1 MPENVPHL
9 TPQGDGHKNGGITSP
24 MTNLNKLAEL
34 IKQER
39 QTLLSQ
45 WRLQVR
51 ALPSAK
57 HLDTPTLND
66 HMPSLLG
73 ELAKELR
80 SNSES
85 TIPEALLEESPPAHG
100 LQRLQEAFDIEEVV
114 AEYNILRGCIHDL
127 ATDNGISLQGQPFHV
142 LNRVF
147 DHAIGL
153 ALETYATQQA
163 LEVKQR
169 REEYLAFV
177 AHDLRTPLFAI
188 SLVGRVLEQSLPK
201 RGYGEDSAQMLKSMR
216 RSVQQLEGLVQ
227 KVLEENTHSE
237 AINGI
242 HLERRTFD
250 FWPLVERLINDSALV
265 AESAGT
271 QIINHVPDDLVVY
284 ADASLLQR
292 ILQNLVS
299 NALKYA
305 PNGTVTIGAE
315 TSVDDNSVTCWV
327 SDNGMGI
334 PEDMQKKIFDK
345 GETDTEREDG
355 AGLGLAIVQT
365 FTEAHGGTVTV
376 ESGPGVG
383 STFTFTLPSKEKAVA
398 NAEKTIQV

>member
-1 MPENVPHL
+1 M
-9 TPQGDGHKNGGITSP
+9 
-24 MTNLNKLAEL
+24 MNLNKLADL

-51 ALPSAK
+51 ELPSAR
-57 HLDTPTLND
+57 HLDIPKLND

-80 SNSES
+80 ANSES

-127 ATDNGISLQGQPFHV
+127 ATANDIMLQGQPFHV
-142 LNRVF
+142 INRVF

-188 SLVGRVLEQSLPK
+188 SLAGRVLEQSLPK

-227 KVLEENTHSE
+227 KILEENTHSE
-237 AINGI
+237 AVSDI
-242 HLERRTFD
+242 HLERRSFD
-250 FWPLVERLINDSALV
+250 LWPLVERLISDTALI
-265 AESAGT
+265 AETAGT
-271 QIINHVPDDLVVY
+271 HIVNRVPDDLVVY
-284 ADASLLQR
+284 ADAGLLQR

-299 NALKYA
+299 NALKYT
-305 PNGTVTIGAE
+305 PHGVVTIGAKVV
-315 TSVDDNSVTCWV
+315 VDDHSVACWV
-327 SDNGMGI
+327 SDNGTGI
-334 PEDMQKKIFDK
+334 PEDMQEKIFDK
-345 GETDTEREDG
+345 GETDALREDG

-376 ESGPGVG
+376 ESASGVG
-383 STFTFTLPSKEKAVA
+383 STFRFTLPGKA
-398 NAEKTIQV
+398 

>member
-1 MPENVPHL
+1 M
-9 TPQGDGHKNGGITSP
+9 I
-24 MTNLNKLAEL
+24 NLNKLADL

-45 WRLQVR
+45 WRFQVR
-51 ALPSAK
+51 ELPSAR

-66 HMPSLLG
+66 HMPGLLN
-73 ELAKELR
+73 ELAMELK

-85 TIPEALLEESPPAHG
+85 TIPEAFLEESPPAHG

-127 ATDNGISLQGQPFHV
+127 ATKNDIKLQGQPFHV
-142 LNRVF
+142 INRVF

-169 REEYLAFV
+169 RDEYLAFV

-188 SLVGRVLEQSLPK
+188 SLAGRVLEQSLPK
-201 RGYGEDSAQMLKSMR
+201 RGYAEDAAQMLKSLR

-227 KVLEENTHSE
+227 KILEENTHLE
-237 AINGI
+237 AGNGI
-242 HLERRTFD
+242 RLERRLFD
-250 FWPLVERLINDSALV
+250 LWPLVQALMDDLALV
-265 AESAGT
+265 SASAGT
-271 QIINHVPDDLVVY
+271 QIVNHVPDDLVVY
-284 ADASLLQR
+284 ADASLLRR
-292 ILQNLVS
+292 ILQNLIT
-299 NALKYA
+299 NAVKFA
-305 PNGTVTIGAE
+305 PHGIVTIGAKDL
-315 TSVDDNSVTCWV
+315 VDNKGVACWV

-334 PEDMQKKIFDK
+334 PEDMQQKIFDK
-345 GETDTEREDG
+345 GETDAERDDG
-355 AGLGLAIVQT
+355 TGLGLAIVQT

-376 ESGPGVG
+376 ESAPGLG
-383 STFTFTLPSKEKAVA
+383 STFRFTLPGKA
-398 NAEKTIQV
+398 NAAASTSP

>member
-1 MPENVPHL
+1 
-9 TPQGDGHKNGGITSP
+9 
-24 MTNLNKLAEL
+24 MTNLNKLADL

-45 WRLQVR
+45 WRSQVR
-51 ALPSAK
+51 ELPSAR
-57 HLDTPTLND
+57 HLDIPTLND

-73 ELAKELR
+73 ELASELK
-80 SNSES
+80 SDSES

-127 ATDNGISLQGQPFHV
+127 ATLNDIKLQGEPFHV
-142 LNRVF
+142 INRVF

-163 LEVKQR
+163 LEVKLR

-188 SLVGRVLEQSLPK
+188 SLAGRVLEQSLPK
-201 RGYGEDSAQMLKSMR
+201 RGYTEDSAQMLKSLR

-227 KVLEENTHSE
+227 KILEENTHSE
-237 AINGI
+237 AVNGI
-242 HLERRTFD
+242 HLERRSFD
-250 FWPLVERLINDSALV
+250 LWPLVERLISDSALV
-265 AESAGT
+265 AETTGT
-271 QIINHVPDDLVVY
+271 QIVNRVPDDLVVY

-292 ILQNLVS
+292 IFQNLVS
-299 NALKYA
+299 NAVKYA
-305 PNGTVTIGAE
+305 PNGIVTIGAE
-315 TSVDDNSVTCWV
+315 DQTDDHTVTCWV
-327 SDNGMGI
+327 NDNGIGI
-334 PEDMQKKIFDK
+334 PEDMQEKIFDK
-345 GETDTEREDG
+345 GETDAEREDG

-376 ESGPGVG
+376 ESGPDVG
-383 STFTFTLPSKEKAVA
+383 STFRFTLPGKATAAASV
-398 NAEKTIQV
+398 KKLITT

>member
-1 MPENVPHL
+1 
-9 TPQGDGHKNGGITSP
+9 
-24 MTNLNKLAEL
+24 MTNLNKLAGL

-51 ALPSAK
+51 ELPSAR
-57 HLDTPTLND
+57 HLDIPTLND
-66 HMPSLLG
+66 HMPGLLD
-73 ELAKELR
+73 ELANELK
-80 SNSES
+80 SDSES

-114 AEYNILRGCIHDL
+114 AEYNILRGCLHDL
-127 ATDNGISLQGQPFHV
+127 ATVNDIMLQGQPFHV
-142 LNRVF
+142 INRVF

-188 SLVGRVLEQSLPK
+188 SLAGRVLEQSLPK
-201 RGYGEDSAQMLKSMR
+201 RGYGEDAAQMLKSLR

-237 AINGI
+237 AVNGI
-242 HLERRTFD
+242 HLERRSFD
-250 FWPLVERLINDSALV
+250 LWPVVERLISDTALM
-265 AESAGT
+265 AETAGT
-271 QIINHVPDDLVVY
+271 HIVNRVPDDLVVY
-284 ADASLLQR
+284 ADAGLLQR

-305 PNGTVTIGAE
+305 PKGIVTIGAE
-315 TSVDDNSVTCWV
+315 DLVDENSVACWV

-334 PEDMQKKIFDK
+334 PEDMQEKIFDK
-345 GETDTEREDG
+345 GETDAERDDG

-365 FTEAHGGTVTV
+365 FTKAHGGCVTV
-376 ESGPGVG
+376 ESAPGVG
-383 STFTFTLPSKEKAVA
+383 STFKFTLPDKALVTA
-398 NAEKTIQV
+398 PVKKLFPT